1 MVSPRLYNGTKAGK
15 MVHSNL
21 HNRPQFIR
29 KKREQY
35 PFGSYT
41 YSNVYAGECTLLFSI
56 FYGLCSA
63 KPLTQKLALTSF
75 EKESSLNKRSF
86 QKLP

>member
-41 YSNVYAGECTLLFSI
+41 SSNVCWRVYSTVLYILWAVFCKAPDAEV
-56 FYGLCSA
+56 SA
-63 KPLTQKLALTSF
+63 DVVRKGKQP
-75 EKESSLNKRSF
+75 E
-86 QKLP
+86 